1 MEKLTE
7 DELRQNLS
15 LCYRILAN
23 LQLDDM
29 TYTHLSARLPHSEAF
44 FIYPFGLL
52 FSEVTPQCLLKIKLD
67 GTVLEGIAH
76 TYNPTGYVIHSSI
89 YRHRPDINAIFHL
102 HTEAGVAV
110 SAMQCGLLP
119 ISQWALHFYERLSYH
134 DYHALA
140 LTAEHES
147 KLVHDLKDNFTLF
160 LKNHGTLTAG
170 RTLHEALFY
179 THHLEKACRTQCL
192 ALASQTPLTIPPP
205 AVCLQT
211 VNELLNFEA
220 DLGKRDWDA
229 HVRRMNQ
236 SSKTI
241 V

>member
-102 HTEAGVAV
+102 HT
-110 SAMQCGLLP
+110 
-119 ISQWALHFYERLSYH
+119 ERLSYH